1 MKAAPLSIVTRLR
14 RRFTLL
20 VLASLHFCLFGMGLL
35 AAPATEPA
43 LCRDYEQAVGSAR
56 GLAAESS
63 WGQAREW
70 FRAALALAPDTE
82 AKRWCELWLA
92 EAEWRAEPASDW
104 SARPTWQQRHEDE
117 FARLLEPHGKGL
129 ARDGF
134 WRAVLEARARFRGE
148 DRWAYNDTAWQ
159 DWLAVADW
167 LAEQPRDDAGRGEY
181 FAFLRGQAERIE
193 QGTQYGDAVRE
204 RLIRHFGQ
212 AREAAGTA
220 DERAWA
226 CWQLARFVGGD
237 AKRSMEERRRCW
249 SEALAAA
256 RGQTIKL
263 TVRAQE
269 LLWRVRLC
277 EGEKPATGAVP
288 EYARWE
294 AEIEELRRL
303 GELSP
308 RAEDHECA
316 KAMLA
321 LRALW
326 AQPRF
331 TLPVPREL
339 EAGRALRL
347 SYGAC
352 GIRQIDIAVYRHSR
366 DRILAE
372 ARRLSG
378 QEDADWDAVLENVR
392 ELVLRKTVELS
403 TGPALGWQRGEIV
416 AAETLPAGIYT
427 VETEGRT
434 ATGVIQRRETL
445 LVGALRAAAFSV
457 AEGRHDLFVF
467 DGTAA
472 RPVADAEVRGVLL
485 PEKGVV
491 ADLKGRTDA
500 DGRLHL
506 PQAPENDHYR
516 EWMVAAFVGGR
527 PLLCRVSDRV
537 TEESERLIAD
547 LFLDRPIYRPGETVR
562 WKLILR
568 ERRDGRFALPRLTRA
583 LVLDA
588 GSEDTVLAE
597 KQPLALDVFGTA
609 SGELTIPASARPG
622 YFRMKLGW
630 ADDSETDIARGN
642 WLGFRVDNFVA
653 PQVAARVELASGA
666 DSLQP
671 GRELVF
677 EVGADYL
684 SGGPVVGATVAC
696 TLACSNSTEADW
708 QRAESEE
715 APWRAWADEMRKKT
729 LTGTTGAD
737 GKVRLTVQ
745 LPADLPDGVS
755 CTLEGKVMP
764 TGLPEVEVRSGLWIA
779 RGGLCALPTGT
790 EYSGLRVAEAGER
803 VAFPL
808 AVKDGMQRPAVFVGT
823 AVLVERRWSELWRSP
838 DGRIVDET
846 RIGAERRSLEL
857 DWGDS
862 MPEGWR
868 QVHAGYRETAVAEAA
883 VRADAEGTIV
893 PEFRMPGGGL
903 FTVRLK
909 NAGGAVPVL
918 GAEQLYSTVLVP
930 DRQMA
935 VPALPPSLAVLA
947 LPSRVSREGPF
958 AALAVLPEGVGV
970 GWLVLQGEDE
980 AKCLRFATRQRA
992 VWVRTDRLPQLGS
1005 RLGLEMTF
1013 PRGDSLERE
1022 RRWYDLPD
1030 PKTRL
1035 EVGLEPAAALARPGE
1050 TTTVRLHAKQVGR
1063 GGEPAAVAVAVWDE
1077 ALTQLA
1083 GWREPEPLFL
1093 SRFSPVHEP
1102 GTEIVGD
1109 VDGYRNPSTSDPRL
1123 AVSALADLAKMGA
1136 ALRVFADSVGGADEE
1151 IVVLSPFEVACD
1163 ADTGYCATTTLAGT
1177 RLRTELREA
1186 APPIMAAG
1194 ARAIPEIEVRRHF
1207 SASAFWAPQ
1216 IVTDAKGEAT
1226 VSFTYPDNLT
1236 QWRIEAYAVG
1246 ADGNSFGTAT
1256 TFTRTSLPF
1265 QARLNLP
1272 RLLVAGDSAEV
1283 GATLVNRTGAALEAQ
1298 AELEVGGAAGAAT
1311 ERSQQ
1316 AATLRAEVVSIAAQG
1331 SARVAWPVRSE
1342 KSGTAEFTLKA
1353 WTEAERDGMELK
1365 LPVLED
1371 GIVQETAAS
1380 GRLARGEVARVL
1392 TLELPEPFDPAR
1404 TTVRVQL
1411 TGSHAAALLDAL
1423 PYLADYPYGCVEQTM
1438 SRILPAVVA
1447 RKTLG
1452 ELGFNAAAVESRIL
1466 GKETPADAARRA
1478 KTAGLGR
1485 LDEVIA
1491 KSLARL
1497 VEAQRGDGTFGWW
1510 PGAQVPDLWMTAYV
1524 AWGLELARASGVAL
1538 PEQMAERI
1546 HASIR
1551 RFRPRGNESSDC
1563 AAWAL
1568 AALAAAP
1575 LDESAAKWLREG
1587 FVGCFAEREKLSA
1600 TGRACLALAAA
1611 KLGTPEER
1619 AVVLRNLE
1627 NGAMRAESTD
1637 LGDTVHW
1644 GATSGYWRA
1653 SEGAV
1658 ENTAL
1663 TLLALLELDHQH
1675 ALVEPAM
1682 NWLVLNRRSGHW
1694 ASTRDTAF
1702 AVLALAK
1709 FVQVR
1714 GEAQGETAV
1723 AVLVDGAEVGRVTL
1737 NRETLLAGAAEM
1749 VLPAAALHGGNNPI
1763 ELRRVSG
1770 DGTAYAVALAES
1782 WAAGATVK
1790 PAGHMAQV
1798 ARGFV
1803 RQKATPTLVGT
1814 LRIDPEPLVSGGA
1827 AVAGEEVQA
1836 VVTVTVPN
1844 ELEYVMVEVPKPAG
1858 CEPLNALS
1866 GWDARIRRVADGEL
1880 KTDGRGRTTAGGGPR
1895 PMEDSARAIY
1905 REERDEKSVFFL
1917 DRLEAGTWEIRFGM
1931 RAVTPGNFRALPVK
1945 IEAMYVPEIRANSD
1959 ARRMRIE
1966 ARD

>member
-1 MKAAPLSIVTRLR
+1 MNALPLLLLLWFRRRVADFCLLVRLSLLLGLLGTRLIAAPQI
-14 RRFTLL
+14 
-20 VLASLHFCLFGMGLL
+20 
-35 AAPATEPA
+35 EPA
-43 LCRDYEQAVGSAR
+43 HCADYVQAVGAAR
-56 GLAAESS
+56 ELAAEKS
-63 WGQAREW
+63 WAQAREW
-70 FRAALALAPDTE
+70 YRVALELAPDAE
-82 AKRWCELWLA
+82 AKRWCALWLA
-92 EAEWRAEPASDW
+92 DVDWRAEPVSDW
-104 SARPTWQQRHEDE
+104 SARPAWQKRHEDG
-117 FARLLEPHGKGL
+117 FARLLEPYGKGQ
-129 ARDGF
+129 ARDGY

-148 DRWAYNDTAWQ
+148 DRWAFSDTAWQ

-167 LAEQPRDDAGRGEY
+167 LAEQPRSEAACGEY

-193 QGTQYGDAVRE
+193 QGTQYDGAVRE
-204 RLIRHFGQ
+204 RLIRHLAQ
-212 AREAAGTA
+212 AREVAGNAA
-220 DERAWA
+220 ERAWA

-237 AKRSMEERRRCW
+237 TKRSLDERRRCW
-249 SEALAAA
+249 GEALAAA
-256 RGQTIKL
+256 RGQPIEL

-269 LLWRVRLC
+269 LLWRIRLC
-277 EGEKPATGAVP
+277 EGEKPAKGAAP
-288 EYARWE
+288 DYARWE
-294 AEIEELRRL
+294 SEIEELRRL

-308 RAEDHECA
+308 RVEDHECA

-326 AQPRF
+326 QQARLEIPI
-331 TLPVPREL
+331 PEEL
-339 EAGRALRL
+339 GAGDALRL

-352 GIRQIDIAVYRHSR
+352 GIRQIGITVSRHRLARIA
-366 DRILAE
+366 AE

-378 QEDADWDAVLENVR
+378 QDDTDWEAVLENVR
-392 ELVLRKTVELS
+392 ELVVRRTVELPA
-403 TGPALGWQRGEIV
+403 GPALAWQQGEIV

-434 ATGVIQRRETL
+434 GTGVIQRRETL
-445 LVGALRAAAFSV
+445 LVGGLRAAAFSV
-457 AEGRHDLFVF
+457 AEGCYDLFVF

-485 PEKGVV
+485 AEKGVV
-491 ADLKGRTDA
+491 ADLRGRTDSE
-500 DGRLHL
+500 GRLHL
-506 PQAPENDHYR
+506 PQAPVDDGR
-516 EWMVAAFVGGR
+516 RAWMVAAFVGGR
-527 PLLCRVSDRV
+527 PLLCRVYDRV
-537 TEESERLIAD
+537 AAESERLVAD

-568 ERRDGRFALPRLTRA
+568 ERRDGRFTLPRLTRA

-597 KQPLALDVFGTA
+597 KQQIVLDAFGTA
-609 SGELTIPASARPG
+609 SGEWTIPASARPG

-630 ADDSETDIARGN
+630 VGDSETELSRRN

-653 PQVAARVELASGA
+653 PQVAAHVELASGA

-696 TLACSNSTEADW
+696 SLECMNSIEADW
-708 QRAESEE
+708 QREEDEE
-715 APWRAWADEMRKKT
+715 APWRVWADEMRKKT

-737 GKVRLTVQ
+737 GKVRLAVQ
-745 LPADLPDGVS
+745 LPADLPDGAN
-755 CTLEGKVMP
+755 CTLEGKVIP

-779 RGGLCALPTGT
+779 RGGLYALPTGT
-790 EYSGLRVAEAGER
+790 EYSGLRVAEVGER

-808 AVKDGMQRPAVFVGT
+808 AVKDGLQLPAAFAGT
-823 AVLVERRWSELWRSP
+823 AVLVERRWSELWRTP

-846 RIGAERRSLEL
+846 QIGAERRSLEL

-868 QVHAGYRETAVAEAA
+868 QLHAGYRETEVAEVP
-883 VRADAEGTIV
+883 VRADVEGTIV
-893 PEFRMPGGGL
+893 PEFRIPGYGL

-909 NAGGAVPVL
+909 NAGGAVLVL
-918 GAEQLYSTVLVP
+918 GTERLYSTVLVP
-930 DRQMA
+930 DRKMA
-935 VPALPPSLAVLA
+935 VPALPPSLSVFA

-970 GWLVLQGEDE
+970 GWLALQGAEE
-980 AKCLRFATRQRA
+980 AKCLRFATPQRA
-992 VWVRTDRLPQLGS
+992 AWVRTERLPQLGS

-1013 PRGDSLERE
+1013 PRGDSLGRE
-1022 RRWYDLPD
+1022 RCGYDLPD

-1035 EVGLEPAAALARPGE
+1035 EVALEPAAAVVRPGE
-1050 TTTVRLHAKQVGR
+1050 TTTVRLHAKQIVR
-1063 GGEPAAVAVAVWDE
+1063 PGEPAAVAVAVWDE

-1083 GWREPEPLFL
+1083 GWREQEPLFL
-1093 SRFSPVHEP
+1093 SRFSTVHEA
-1102 GTEIVGD
+1102 GAEIVGD
-1109 VDGYRNPSTSDPRL
+1109 VDGYRNLSTADPRL
-1123 AVSALADLAKMGA
+1123 AVSALADLAKIGSS
-1136 ALRVFADSVGGADEE
+1136 LRVFPDSVGGADEE
-1151 IVVLSPFEVACD
+1151 VVILSPFEVSCGE
-1163 ADTGYCATTTLAGT
+1163 DTGYCATATLAGSRICT
-1177 RLRTELREA
+1177 QLREV
-1186 APPIMAAG
+1186 PPPMVAAG
-1194 ARAIPEIEVRRHF
+1194 TRAKPEIEVRRHF

-1216 IVTDAKGEAT
+1216 VITDAKGEAT
-1226 VSFTYPDNLT
+1226 VSFSYPDNLT

-1246 ADGNSFGTAT
+1246 TDGNSFGTAT
-1256 TFTRTSLPF
+1256 AFTRTSLPF

-1272 RLLVAGDSAEV
+1272 RFLVAGDSAEV
-1283 GATLVNRTGAALEAQ
+1283 GATLVNRSDAALLAQ
-1298 AELEVGGAAGAAT
+1298 AELEVGGAVAASS

-1316 AATLRAEVVSIAAQG
+1316 AAALHGNKVSIAAQG
-1331 SARVAWPVRSE
+1331 ETPVAWPVRAE
-1342 KSGTAEFTLKA
+1342 KTGTAEFTLKA
-1353 WTEAERDGMELK
+1353 WTEAERDGMTLE

-1371 GIVQETAAS
+1371 GILQETAVS
-1380 GRLARGEVARVL
+1380 GRLTRGEATRTL
-1392 TLELPEPFDPAR
+1392 TLELPEPLDPAR
-1404 TTVRVQL
+1404 TTARLQL

-1423 PYLADYPYGCVEQTM
+1423 PYLVDYPYGCVEQTM
-1438 SRILPAVVA
+1438 SRFLPAVIA

-1452 ELGFNAAAVESRIL
+1452 ELGFDAATVESRIL
-1466 GKETPADAARRA
+1466 GKETPADASRRA

-1524 AWGLELARASGVAL
+1524 AWGLELARGAGVAL
-1538 PEQMAERI
+1538 PARIAERI
-1546 HASIR
+1546 HEAIR

-1563 AAWAL
+1563 AAWVL
-1568 AALAAAP
+1568 AALASSP
-1575 LDESAAKWLREG
+1575 LDESEAKWLREG

-1600 TGRACLALAAA
+1600 SGRACLALAAA

-1627 NGAMRAESTD
+1627 NGAARAESAD

-1644 GATSGYWRA
+1644 GATSDYWRS
-1653 SEGAV
+1653 SEGAT
-1658 ENTAL
+1658 ECTAL
-1663 TLLALLELDHQH
+1663 TLLALLELEPQH
-1675 ALVEPAM
+1675 TLVEPAM

-1709 FVQVR
+1709 FIQVR
-1714 GEAQGETAV
+1714 GEAQGETEV
-1723 AVLVDGAEVGRVTL
+1723 AVWANGSEVGRATL
-1737 NRETLLAGAAEM
+1737 NRETLLAGAAAVE
-1749 VLPAAALHGGNNPI
+1749 LPVAALRGGANRI
-1763 ELRRVSG
+1763 ELRRAAG
-1770 DGTAYAVALAES
+1770 DGPAYAVALAES
-1782 WAAGATVK
+1782 WAAGETVK
-1790 PAGHMAQV
+1790 PAGHQATV

-1803 RQKATPTLVGT
+1803 RQKATPTLIGT
-1814 LRIDPEPLVSGGA
+1814 LRVDPEPLVSGGA
-1827 AVAGEEVQA
+1827 VVAGEEVQA
-1836 VVTVTVPN
+1836 VVTLTVPN

-1866 GWDARIRRVADGEL
+1866 GWDARIRM
-1880 KTDGRGRTTAGGGPR
+1880 AGVSVPA
-1895 PMEDSARAIY
+1895 EEASRAVY

-1931 RAVTPGNFRALPVK
+1931 RAVTPGDFRALPVRV
-1945 IEAMYVPEIRANSD
+1945 EAMYVPEIRANSD
-1959 ARRMRIE
+1959 ARRVRVE
-1966 ARD
+1966 ARK